1 MKQNKLLLVLF
12 LLCIGFMLEGKAIAQ
27 TVYVGENETV
37 SLNVP
42 NVSPGY
48 VDKAIWACSNSAIA
62 FVEKSTTSATIKAIK
77 PFENYATIE
86 LLYVQKYIDA
96 KGFTRAITYTKNF
109 YVRYKYNGSSGTQ
122 TMPTKLIVEPEM
134 RVAIGEK
141 VKIPYS
147 FYPKGSSAE
156 IYASCKPGTFFNS
169 IVNHK
174 DGNYLEGLARA
185 AGEESLRVY
194 FYDKND
200 ESVSAYCTITVYDP
214 TWTTPQS
221 LSIQPIM
228 LLKKKESKRLFVN
241 LTPAKANTLF
251 KWSSG
256 KYAVASVDNGK
267 IIANQ
272 QGIADIKVKTS
283 EGLTGKCSVIVVDD
297 TNYIAGIKSALVR
310 AANAIETIEN
320 EIVK

>member
-1 MKQNKLLLVLF
+1 MILF
-12 LLCIGFMLEGKAIAQ
+12 LLFIGFVFKGKVMAQ
-27 TVYVGENETV
+27 SVYIGENETV
-37 SLNVP
+37 SLSVP

-48 VDKAIWACSNSAIA
+48 VDKAIWACSNPAIT
-62 FVEKSTTSATIKAIK
+62 FIDKSTTSATIKAVK

-109 YVRYKYNGSSGTQ
+109 YVRYKYNGSSGSQ
-122 TMPTKLIVEPEM
+122 TMPTELIVEPEI

-141 VKIPYS
+141 AKIPYS
-147 FYPKGSSAE
+147 FVPEGSNAK
-156 IYASCKPGTFFNS
+156 IYYSCKPGTYFNS
-169 IVNHK
+169 IVNHT
-174 DGNYLEGLARA
+174 DGYYLEGWARA
-185 AGEESLRVY
+185 AGEERLRVY

-200 ESVSAYCTITVYDP
+200 ESVSAYCTLTIYDP
-214 TWTTPQS
+214 TWITPQS

-256 KYAVASVDNGK
+256 KYAIASVDNGK
-267 IIANQ
+267 ITAKQ
-272 QGIADIKVKTS
+272 EGIADIKVKTS

-297 TNYIAGIKSALVR
+297 ANYIAGMKSALIR
-310 AANAIETIEN
+310 AANAIETAEN